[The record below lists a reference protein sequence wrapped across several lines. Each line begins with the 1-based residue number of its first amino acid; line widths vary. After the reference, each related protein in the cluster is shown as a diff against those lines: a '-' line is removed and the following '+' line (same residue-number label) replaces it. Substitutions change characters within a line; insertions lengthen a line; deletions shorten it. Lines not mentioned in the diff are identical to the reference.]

1 MCSIEEAWAGQTFS
15 GKPVSS
21 QGDLHKAYMSL
32 PDDVMTHNNEFSMKV
47 NNEPQPAS
55 LARGINSK
63 YSRTPRV
70 PNITR
75 NSNDANINYSSNLP
89 PLDNYGGLKPRPPY
103 MEIYDKA
110 SPMPNMSGEQF
121 TDIHNAYDVS
131 STLNNF
137 MQNDLLREDMPEE
150 VNIVNSKYNNKQK
163 QNKNDFSNIKAP
175 NRYDSSDKHNSNDE
189 DYSNTLDAMNTIS
202 SNDHQQI
209 LFILQQVMT
218 KLDKMEREL
227 HHHQSRNMYDIVLY
241 ILIGMI
247 ISFILYSMFSSMKK

>member
-21 QGDLHKAYMSL
+21 QADIRKAYMSL
-32 PDDVMTHNNEFSMKV
+32 PDDVMTHNNQFSMKA
-47 NNEPQPAS
+47 NNEPQPSS

-70 PNITR
+70 PIINR
-75 NSNDANINYSSNLP
+75 NSNDANINFSSTMP
-89 PLDNYGGLKPRPPY
+89 PPDNYGGIKPRPPY

-121 TDIHNAYDVS
+121 TDIHNAYNVS
-131 STLNNF
+131 ENLNNF
-137 MQNDLLREDMPEE
+137 MQNELLHEDTNEE
-150 VNIVNSKYNNKQK
+150 INIVNNKYTNKK
-163 QNKNDFSNIKAP
+163 NKNDFSNIKTR
-175 NRYDSSDKHNSNDE
+175 NRYNSSDKNSSHEDE
-189 DYSNTLDAMNTIS
+189 YLNTLDTINNIS
-202 SNDHQQI
+202 SNEHQQI
-209 LFILQQVMT
+209 LFILQQVIT
-218 KLDKMEREL
+218 KLDKLERDL
-227 HHHQSRNMYDIVLY
+227 HHHQSRNTYDIILY